1 MTSSPINPNND
12 GNKSSLSLSS
22 MRSKLQ
28 RTKQRI
34 TSIPK
39 VTTSP
44 RKKASSTSSSGS
56 NNSSN
61 GNFSIENQHN
71 HGNNNSNNRE
81 EMLVDDFALRYESF
95 SDEDSSRSPRHAK
108 STSVDTSRSRSKSL
122 SRSVSISS
130 SSSILVFSKSKVV
143 SPHES
148 VVKETAKMS
157 SSVGEGLSQDPVL
170 NDSLLPPIP
179 MDKPSNHEEL
189 HPTLPTSVIRGNGLL
204 PPHTCSRDH
213 IIHHHMSDSSTATMS
228 SVSTMNE
235 ILQPQLSPAIQNF
248 SIQTNH
254 KSSSISSA
262 SSVLAKPNVEDVL
275 ASEDALATAILKQVN
290 NGESWEL

>member
-1 MTSSPINPNND
+1 
-12 GNKSSLSLSS
+12 

-56 NNSSN
+56 NSSN
-61 GNFSIENQHN
+61 GNVSNDNQHN

-95 SDEDSSRSPRHAK
+95 SDEDSSTSPRHAK

-130 SSSILVFSKSKVV
+130 SSSMLVFSESKVV

-148 VVKETAKMS
+148 VVNETAKLS
-157 SSVGEGLSQDPVL
+157 SSVVEGISQDPLVK
-170 NDSLLPPIP
+170 DSLLPPIP

-213 IIHHHMSDSSTATMS
+213 LSQHHLSDSSTATMS

-235 ILQPQLSPAIQNF
+235 NLQLQSSPAIQNF

-262 SSVLAKPNVEDVL
+262 SSVLAKPKIEDVL